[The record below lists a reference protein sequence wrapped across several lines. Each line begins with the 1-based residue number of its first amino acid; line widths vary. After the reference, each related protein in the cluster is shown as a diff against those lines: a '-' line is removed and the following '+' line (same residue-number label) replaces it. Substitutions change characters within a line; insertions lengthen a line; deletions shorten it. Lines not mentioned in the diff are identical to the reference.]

1 MKIKLDKSVRE
12 LGGNSKSTFDVEIG
26 ENIHTINKQKFVMW
40 MFKNEIIEALK
51 SKPDLLP
58 SWGLVSYQGVPL
70 NEFSK
75 EEIIRI
81 LGFAHT
87 KDFELDY
94 PNED

>member
-1 MKIKLDKSVRE
+1 MKLDESVRQ
-12 LGGNSKSTFDVEIG
+12 LGSNSKSTFDVEIDG
-26 ENIHTINKQKFVMW
+26 NIHTINKQKFVMW
-40 MFKNEIIEALK
+40 MFKNEIIGALK
-51 SKPDLLP
+51 SNPDSLS
-58 SWGLVSYQGVPL
+58 SWKLVSYQGVPL

-75 EEIIRI
+75 EEIIEI